1 MEDLNTIKGRLR
13 YITKRLSRK
22 GSYDCEFAAPSF
34 KVKALCTNGVIVHN
48 IDRSTSNEAV
58 DLALGEVGSLEGK
71 NKQDVVLKISIK
83 DGISVVSRRNKK
95 ELFNYSIHHV
105 GYCNVDKRYPQI
117 FVFIATED
125 QGNLKCHIFLCD
137 DKQKARA
144 ICLTMAK
151 AFENSFSNWQKSKE
165 MNNNSIDRRRS
176 DGLYPQKPNKL
187 QLQKRRASDFV
198 TTLPSQKRIDIRRSS
213 ADAVP
218 EHSSSANSIDDES
231 ISSEKD
237 RAFETFLSKSVEREK
252 PSLLRRG
259 STDWDAIEKD
269 EEVAR
274 KMEGDLILWES
285 FDQD

>member
-1 MEDLNTIKGRLR
+1 
-13 YITKRLSRK
+13 
-22 GSYDCEFAAPSF
+22 
-34 KVKALCTNGVIVHN
+34 
-48 IDRSTSNEAV
+48 
-58 DLALGEVGSLEGK
+58 
-71 NKQDVVLKISIK
+71 
-83 DGISVVSRRNKK
+83 
-95 ELFNYSIHHV
+95 
-105 GYCNVDKRYPQI
+105 
-117 FVFIATED
+117 
-125 QGNLKCHIFLCD
+125 
-137 DKQKARA
+137 
-144 ICLTMAK
+144 
-151 AFENSFSNWQKSKE
+151 

-218 EHSSSANSIDDES
+218 EHSSSANSSDDES

-237 RAFETFLSKSVEREK
+237 RAFATFLSKSVEREK